1 MFLDERMCHSE
12 RSKAKS
18 KNLLL
23 MSALSLLLLS
33 GCTLYDNY
41 DIDLMNGGAASIESS
56 SAEEESSSSTDENGV
71 SSSSFAE
78 ESSSSAEEKDASCD
92 GMERG
97 GVTYATV
104 VIHEN
109 CWMAENLNYE
119 PAAGHSKCF
128 DDDPANCEKYGR
140 LYDYPAAEQACPTG
154 WRLPTSAD
162 YIDLQTYS
170 ASPEDEAGAHFK
182 TTTGWI
188 GENGDNKLKFSALPG
203 GFCDSGDCLFVGKV
217 GYWWTKTE
225 SVMGEHMSL
234 YLNGDRQDFS
244 ASLPQDDESFLSVRC
259 IKDK

>member
-1 MFLDERMCHSE
+1 MCHSE

-23 MSALSLLLLS
+23 MSALSLLLMS
-33 GCTLYDNY
+33 GCSLYDNY
-41 DIDLMNGGAASIESS
+41 DIDLMEGGATSIESS

-170 ASPEDEAGAHFK
+170 ASPAEEAGAHFK

-225 SVMGEHMSL
+225 GVMGEHMSL

-244 ASLPQDDESFLSVRC
+244 PSLPQDDESFLSVRC

>member
-12 RSKAKS
+12 RSEAKS

-41 DIDLMNGGAASIESS
+41 DIDLMEGGDASIESS
-56 SAEEESSSSTDENGV
+56 SAEELVESSCS
-71 SSSSFAE
+71 AE
-78 ESSSSAEEKDASCD
+78 EMVESSSSAEEKDVSCD

-97 GVTYATV
+97 GVDYATV

-128 DDDPANCEKYGR
+128 DDDPANCESYGR

-162 YIDLQTYS
+162 YIDLQNYS

-234 YLNGDRQDFS
+234 YLSGDRQDFS

>member
-1 MFLDERMCHSE
+1 MKNLTVCHSE
-12 RSKAKS
+12 RSEAKS

-41 DIDLMNGGAASIESS
+41 DIDLMEGGTASIESS
-56 SAEEESSSSTDENGV
+56 SAE
-71 SSSSFAE
+71 E

-154 WRLPTSAD
+154 WRLPASAD

-234 YLNGDRQDFS
+234 YLSGDRQDFS
-244 ASLPQDDESFLSVRC
+244 ASLPQEDESFLSVRC